1 MNTFKEKI
9 STPQAVL
16 GIVLGLSFIIVGI
29 IASVTAMRIRTYDNA
44 ISVTG
49 SAKVAVRSDS
59 AKWGSKITRQ
69 VKASGMKGGYEQLA
83 KDLAEVKVFMKVQG
97 INEKMIVIQPVQ
109 MNEVYQQYP
118 QPEKEYTL
126 DQYIE
131 VNSPDVDKIA
141 AVTQNVSALVQKG
154 VFYSTTSTEYF
165 YSKLPETRVSLLGEA
180 LKDARAR
187 AEKLVE
193 GTGQAVGKVRSIS
206 SGVVQVMSANSTE
219 VQDYG
224 MYDTS
229 RIEKE
234 VMVTVKSSFIIR

>member
-9 STPQAVL
+9 SSPQAIL
-16 GIVLGLSFIIVGI
+16 GMFLGMSLIIFGI
-29 IASVTAMRIRTYDNA
+29 IASMTAMRIRTYDNA

-49 SAKVAVRSDS
+49 STKIAVRSDS

-69 VKASGMKGGYEQLA
+69 VKASGIKGGYDQLA
-83 KDLAEVKVFMKVQG
+83 KDLVEVKSFMKSQG
-97 INEKMIVIQPVQ
+97 IDEKSIIVQPVQ

-131 VNSPDVDKIA
+131 VNSFDVDKIA
-141 AVTQNVSALVQKG
+141 SVTQNVNALVQKG

-165 YSKLPETRVSLLGEA
+165 YSKLPEARVSLLGEA

-187 AEKLVE
+187 AEKLLE
-193 GTGQAVGKVRSIS
+193 NTGQSVGKVRSVS

-224 MYDTS
+224 YREGVVYYSLD
-229 RIEKE
+229 I
-234 VMVTVKSSFIIR
+234 F